1 MQHQADFWAHCIHT
15 LKRKHRLALLVVVES
30 QGSSPGKAGA
40 KMVIAADGAR
50 FGTIGGGQVE
60 HDLAA
65 QALDLIQQPDS
76 CSRLFCVRHDGSG
89 QVWGGRQTV
98 LYYPCALNDLS
109 LLQDIQGAFQQKQA
123 RQLVIDP
130 EGMSVNKAIAE
141 TREIL
146 FTDSANV
153 GWTYQELIGVV
164 KTAYIIGGGHVS
176 LALSQVLALLD
187 FDIVVID
194 LRDAVQT
201 MQDNKFAKRKII
213 VPYSEINQHIN
224 AGKQAYVFIMTHSH
238 QT

>member
-1 MQHQADFWAHCIHT
+1 
-15 LKRKHRLALLVVVES
+15 
-30 QGSSPGKAGA
+30 
-40 KMVIAADGAR
+40 
-50 FGTIGGGQVE
+50 
-60 HDLAA
+60 
-65 QALDLIQQPDS
+65 
-76 CSRLFCVRHDGSG
+76 
-89 QVWGGRQTV
+89 
-98 LYYPCALNDLS
+98 
-109 LLQDIQGAFQQKQA
+109 
-123 RQLVIDP
+123 
-130 EGMSVNKAIAE
+130 MSVNKAIAE

-213 VPYSEINQHIN
+213 VPY
-224 AGKQAYVFIMTHSH
+224 
-238 QT
+238 